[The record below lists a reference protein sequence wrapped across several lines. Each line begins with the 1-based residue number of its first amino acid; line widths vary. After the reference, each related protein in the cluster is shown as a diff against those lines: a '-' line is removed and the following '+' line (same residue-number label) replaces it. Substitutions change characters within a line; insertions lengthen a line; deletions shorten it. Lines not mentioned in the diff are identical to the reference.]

1 MQLQPAQR
9 KNVKIKLGIQGPSGS
24 GKSMS
29 ALLLSV
35 GLTQDWSK
43 VAIIDTEH
51 HSSELYSHLGNY
63 NVLALAPP
71 YTPERYQEALK
82 VCVNAGMECVILDSI
97 SAEWDSILNAHAQLT
112 GNSYTNWSKFT
123 PRHQQFLDTIL
134 QANVHIICT
143 LRSKQDY
150 ILVEK
155 NGKQVPEKVGMK
167 PIQRDGIDYELTV
180 VLELSI
186 KHQAVATKDRTGLFT
201 DQPEF
206 VITSETGKM
215 ILDWCNQGVPEQEHL
230 KNQIQQ
236 CADAQSLRALYE
248 KHPLY
253 QKSLLAEFT
262 LRKSQIQ
269 IPNGQSTH

>member
-9 KNVKIKLGIQGPSGS
+9 KNVKIKLGLQGPSGS
-24 GKSMS
+24 GKTMS
-29 ALLLSV
+29 ALLISV

-43 VAIIDTEH
+43 VAIIDTEN

-63 NVLALAPP
+63 NVLPLAPP

-82 VCVNAGMECVILDSI
+82 VCINAGMECVILDSI
-97 SAEWDSILNAHAQLT
+97 SAEWDAILNAHAQLT
-112 GNSYTNWSKFT
+112 GNSYTNWAKFT
-123 PRHQQFLDTIL
+123 PRHQLFLDTII

-206 VITSETGKM
+206 LITPEIGKK
-215 ILDWCNQGVPEQEHL
+215 ILDWCNQGIPEQEVL
-230 KNQIQQ
+230 KSQIQQ
-236 CADAQSLRALYE
+236 CSDTQSLRALYE
-248 KHPLY
+248 QHPLY
-253 QKSLLAEFT
+253 QKSLLTEFN

-269 IPNGQSTH
+269 SPNGQSTH